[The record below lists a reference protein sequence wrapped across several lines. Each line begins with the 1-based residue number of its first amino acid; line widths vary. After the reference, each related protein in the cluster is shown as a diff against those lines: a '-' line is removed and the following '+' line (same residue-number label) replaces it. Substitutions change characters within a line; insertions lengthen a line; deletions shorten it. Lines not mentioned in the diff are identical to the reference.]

1 MTTRLTL
8 RLRWCPGSALRVP
21 NLKKRRSQ
29 SHFRSHFASTLTRK
43 RDSLVEEQR
52 IVRSRPIDQPVHGRN
67 HILSR
72 RDLPRVPSIVRQ
84 DDNVLLFIPKP
95 VTQEFDHVVR
105 IVDTASEGLR
115 GPDVVAAD
123 GERFTFPVTLGVLEE
138 RLLTAAT
145 LVAVLELRSVELV
158 ALRRSV
164 CE

>member
-1 MTTRLTL
+1 ME
-8 RLRWCPGSALRVP
+8 
-21 NLKKRRSQ
+21 K
-29 SHFRSHFASTLTRK
+29 
-43 RDSLVEEQR
+43 QR
-52 IVRSRPIDQPVHGRN
+52 IVRPRPIDQPVHSGN
-67 HILSR
+67 HILPR

-105 IVDTASEGLR
+105 VVDTASEGLR
-115 GPDVVAAD
+115 GSDVVAAD

-138 RLLTAAT
+138 GLLTAAT
-145 LVAVLELRSVELV
+145 LVAVLELWSVELV